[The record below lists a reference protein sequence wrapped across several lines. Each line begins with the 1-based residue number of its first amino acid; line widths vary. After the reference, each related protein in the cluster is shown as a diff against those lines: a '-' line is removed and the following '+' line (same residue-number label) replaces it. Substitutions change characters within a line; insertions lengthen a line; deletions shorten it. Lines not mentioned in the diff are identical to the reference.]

1 MKLYNENMPA
11 PNPRRVRIYL
21 AEKGIEVPLAHIDMM
36 KRQHKEPEFIAKNSL
51 GQIPALELDDGTV
64 IAESV
69 SICRYFEVLHPERPL
84 FGATALE
91 VARIDMWLRRV
102 EFVIMTPIGNF
113 WRHAHPRTA
122 KLLKQFN
129 DFGESNREASVRS
142 LHWLDRELAGR
153 DFIAGDSYSM
163 ADITMLCSIDF
174 GGFVGL
180 GIPDDCAN
188 VKAWHARVSA
198 RPSATA

>member
-21 AEKGIEVPLAHIDMM
+21 AEKGIEVPLVRIDMM
-36 KRQHKEPEFIAKNSL
+36 KREHKAPEFMNKNSL
-51 GQIPALELDDGTV
+51 GQVPALELDDGTV

-69 SICRYFEVLHPERPL
+69 AICRYFEALHPEPPL
-84 FGATALE
+84 FGRTALE
-91 VARIDMWLRRV
+91 KAQIDMWIRRG
-102 EFVIMTPIGNF
+102 EFIVMGPIGNF

-129 DFGESNREASVRS
+129 DFGESNREAAARS
-142 LHWLDRELAGR
+142 MHWLDRELEGH
-153 DFIAGDSYSM
+153 DFIVGNDFSV
-163 ADITMLCSIDF
+163 ADITMLCTVDF
-174 GGFVGL
+174 GSFIGL

-188 VKAWHARVSA
+188 LKAWHARVSA
-198 RPSATA
+198 RPSAAA